1 MISLQTM
8 TPASMTAPATVSLTT
23 DFGLDD
29 PFAGIM
35 KGAILRR
42 DPSIRVI
49 DLCHGVPPGAV
60 GIGGL
65 WLGLS
70 CRWLPA
76 GTVHAAVV
84 DPGVGTDRGLLC
96 LSGEDHIFLAPDN
109 GLAAEICRHREI
121 ETIIQVDWHALIGDP
136 PSRTFHGRDVFAPIA
151 ADLARGA
158 TRADELGPEIDACT
172 VDSPLPSPRLSAGAV
187 DGEILLADHF
197 GNLMTNIPAGQIPPG
212 RPIRVVAGQASFGMV
227 GTYDEA
233 PPGQPVGLVNSFGLL
248 EIACPGSHA
257 AQFLDLG
264 PGAVVRIEIE

>member
-1 MISLQTM
+1 
-8 TPASMTAPATVSLTT
+8 MTAPAIVSLTT

-29 PFAGIM
+29 PFVGIM
-35 KGAILRR
+35 KGVILSR
-42 DPSIRVI
+42 DPSIPII

-84 DPGVGTDRGLLC
+84 DPGVGTERGLLC
-96 LSGEDHIFLAPDN
+96 LRSEDHIFLAPDN

-121 ETIIQVDWHALIGDP
+121 EAIYQVDWPALVGEP

-158 TRADELGPEIDACT
+158 IRADQLGPEVDACG
-172 VDSPLPSPRLSAGAV
+172 VDSPLPSPRPSARGV

-197 GNLMTNIPAGQIPPG
+197 GNLMTNVPAGQLPAG
-212 RPIRVVAGQASFGMV
+212 GSIRVTAGPASFGMV

-233 PPGQPVGLVNSFGLL
+233 PPGQPVGLVNSFDLL
-248 EIACPGSHA
+248 EIACPGAHA
-257 AQFLDLG
+257 AQVLDLG
-264 PGAVVRIEIE
+264 PGALVRIENG

>member
-1 MISLQTM
+1 MISCPT
-8 TPASMTAPATVSLTT
+8 TIPAPMTAPAIVSLTT

-35 KGAILRR
+35 KGVILGR
-42 DPSIRVI
+42 DPSIRVV
-49 DLCHGVPPGAV
+49 DLCHGVPAGAV

-96 LSGEDHIFLAPDN
+96 LTDGDHVFLAPDN

-121 ETIIQVDWHALIGDP
+121 EAIYQVDWRDLVGDP
-136 PSRTFHGRDVFAPIA
+136 PSRTFHGRDIFAPIA

-158 TRADELGPEIDACT
+158 IRADELGPKIDACT
-172 VDSPLPSPRLSAGAV
+172 VDSPLPASRPSAGGV

-197 GNLMTNIPAGQIPPG
+197 GNLMTNIPAGQIPAG
-212 RPIRVVAGQASFGMV
+212 RTIRVVAGPASFGLV
-227 GTYDEA
+227 GTYEEA
-233 PPGQPVGLVNSFGLL
+233 PPGQPAGLVNSFGLL
-248 EIACPGSHA
+248 EIACRGAHA
-257 AQFLDLG
+257 DEVLELG
-264 PGAVVRIEIE
+264 PGATVRIEYG